1 MKLQVQTWS
10 KLKQPTKYFTTLV
23 NRATFNSQRKL
34 GSAKRLINKTAWVV
48 YLTATIISTFI
59 NSSQDKVSSKIR
71 NLASTSIDIVTWALV
86 YDAYGNCW
94 YWSLADLGLP
104 PINVFL
110 KVGANR
116 RQLTSSNPSSIQRVS
131 VCDRVLCSV
140 LIHAPF
146 RSNGIQPKWFCFS
159 LKTHNA

>member
-48 YLTATIISTFI
+48 YLTGAIISTFI

-71 NLASTSIDIVTWALV
+71 NLASTSIDIVTWALGHATHAGIV
-86 YDAYGNCW
+86 DTGHWRTWASRRLT
-94 YWSLADLGLP
+94 SLAWCKQA
-104 PINVFL
+104 I
-110 KVGANR
+110 AYII
-116 RQLTSSNPSSIQRVS
+116 QPSSIQRVR

>member
-48 YLTATIISTFI
+48 YLTGTIISTFI

-86 YDAYGNCW
+86 YDACGNCW

-104 PINVFL
+104 PIDVFSL
-110 KVGANR
+110 VQTGDSLHHPTIINTKGKSVR
-116 RQLTSSNPSSIQRVS
+116 PSAMQCPHSRPFSVQRDS
-131 VCDRVLCSV
+131 TEM
-140 LIHAPF
+140 
-146 RSNGIQPKWFCFS
+146 FCFS

>member
-48 YLTATIISTFI
+48 YLTGTIISTFI

-71 NLASTSIDIVTWALV
+71 NLASTSVDIVTWALV
-86 YDAYGNCW
+86 CDACGNCW

-104 PINVFL
+104 PIDV
-110 KVGANR
+110 
-116 RQLTSSNPSSIQRVS
+116 
-131 VCDRVLCSV
+131 
-140 LIHAPF
+140 
-146 RSNGIQPKWFCFS
+146 FS
-159 LKTHNA
+159 LVQTGDSLHHPTIINTKGKSVRPSAMQCPHSRPFSVQRDSTEMILFFPQDT

>member
-48 YLTATIISTFI
+48 YLTGTIISTFI

-86 YDAYGNCW
+86 CDACGNCW

-104 PINVFL
+104 PIDVFSL
-110 KVGANR
+110 VQTGVAYII
-116 RQLTSSNPSSIQRVS
+116 QPSSIQRVR

>member
-48 YLTATIISTFI
+48 YLTGTIISTFI

-86 YDAYGNCW
+86 CDACGNCW

-104 PINVFL
+104 PIDV
-110 KVGANR
+110 
-116 RQLTSSNPSSIQRVS
+116 
-131 VCDRVLCSV
+131 
-140 LIHAPF
+140 
-146 RSNGIQPKWFCFS
+146 FS
-159 LKTHNA
+159 LVQTGDSLHHPTIINTKGKSVRPSAMQCPRSRPFSVQRDSTEMILFFPQDT

>member
-48 YLTATIISTFI
+48 YLTGTIISTFI

-86 YDAYGNCW
+86 CDACMILVHDTGHW
-94 YWSLADLGLP
+94 RTWASRRWTSLALCKQA
-104 PINVFL
+104 I
-110 KVGANR
+110 AYII
-116 RQLTSSNPSSIQRVS
+116 QPSSIQRVR

>member
-10 KLKQPTKYFTTLV
+10 KLKQPTKYLTTLV

-48 YLTATIISTFI
+48 YLTGTIISTFI

-71 NLASTSIDIVTWALV
+71 NLASTSIDIVTWAHV
-86 YDAYGNCW
+86 YDACGNCW

-104 PINVFL
+104 PIDV
-110 KVGANR
+110 
-116 RQLTSSNPSSIQRVS
+116 
-131 VCDRVLCSV
+131 
-140 LIHAPF
+140 
-146 RSNGIQPKWFCFS
+146 FS
-159 LKTHNA
+159 LVQTGDSLHHPTIINTKGKCVRPSAMQCPHSRPFSVQRDSTEMILFFRQDT